1 MTTSYMSRRIAGA
14 GGGLMLALALMNPI
28 DAQQAPGTCR
38 VTGKATSGTTPLPGV
53 AIAVKSGDAVKG
65 ITSTETDGGFGLTLA
80 PGAYTISADLTGFSH
95 VQQPVTIPA
104 DGACSQTLNFS
115 LTLTPRSALPSATR
129 GPAQGTAPVAG
140 GPAGRG
146 AAAGATAAGGRGRG
160 TGFQTLGVEPQA

>member
-1 MTTSYMSRRIAGA
+1 MTTTYMSRRIAGA

-28 DAQQAPGTCR
+28 DAQQAPGACR

-65 ITSTETDGGFGLTLA
+65 ITSTETDGGFGLTLT
-80 PGAYTISADLTGFSH
+80 PGTFTISADLTGFSH

-115 LTLTPRSALPSATR
+115 LTLAPRVALPSAAR
-129 GPAQGTAPVAG
+129 GSQQ
-140 GPAGRG
+140 G
-146 AAAGATAAGGRGRG
+146 AAPIAGTPAGGRG
-160 TGFQTLGVEPQA
+160 TAAAAN